1 MATAVQTSSEPRAS
15 NPRAKLVAASLT
27 AGLFVFA
34 VLAAV
39 FTLVPQVLGSI
50 PGAGQLAVQLA
61 VSAAV
66 IWAGTRVAGSN
77 PPHGLRGGILIVVS
91 WLIGTFFIVRAV
103 GLHVD
108 GPAGMAVTFV
118 VLGGLLALGYRFLL
132 STTGTKWMHG
142 IESQGL
148 LHTFSY
154 KRTQGVRMRRYTLLG
169 LLLIGWSGVYTLVIH
184 ESIGRGDWRLT
195 VPYTGDP
202 LKSFTLLSNVEFA
215 VPILLA
221 ALTFWVAWR
230 VVNMPA
236 FADFLIA
243 TEAEMNKVSWSSRKR
258 LVQDTIVVLITTLF
272 LTLFLLVTD
281 LFWGWLLSAV
291 KVLPART
298 TPAGQV
304 DPLVGKKVDW

>member
-15 NPRAKLVAASLT
+15 NPQARLVAASLA
-27 AGLFVFA
+27 AGIFVFA
-34 VLAAV
+34 VLVTV
-39 FTLVPQVLGSI
+39 FALVPQVLGSVH
-50 PGAGQLAVQLA
+50 GAGQLTVQLA
-61 VSAAV
+61 ASAAA
-66 IWAGTRVAGSN
+66 IWAGTRLAGSN

-91 WLIGTFFIVRAV
+91 WLIATAFIVRAIGLSIDGPVGMGITLAALV
-103 GLHVD
+103 GLLV
-108 GPAGMAVTFV
+108 
-118 VLGGLLALGYRFLL
+118 LGYRFLL
-132 STTGTKWMHG
+132 STTGIKWMHG
-142 IESQGL
+142 IETQGL

-169 LLLIGWSGVYTLVIH
+169 LLLIGWSGVYTLVLH
-184 ESIGRGDWRLT
+184 ESIGRGDWRFT
-195 VPYTGDP
+195 IPYTGDP
-202 LKSFTLLSNVEFA
+202 LKSLTLLNNVEFA
-215 VPILLA
+215 VPILLT

-243 TEAEMNKVSWSSRKR
+243 TEAEMNKVSWSTRKR
-258 LVQDTIVVLITTLF
+258 LVQDTIVVLITTLL

-291 KVLPART
+291 KVLPSRT
-298 TPAGQV
+298 TPAVQV